1 MSPGDGPWGMGRAGA
16 RGDEVRHQQQPS
28 TQMGKEKKG
37 QPSSRAGMKVS
48 TEEAKEEWA
57 AAGPAW
63 LSQGEEIS
71 CSGFATLSAPSSEQA
86 GAGTHPRQIPGS
98 KQDKHTTHLHPVA
111 FLHKTPALNGE

>member
-1 MSPGDGPWGMGRAGA
+1 MGHGEWGRAGA

-37 QPSSRAGMKVS
+37 QPSPRAGMKAQ
-48 TEEAKEEWA
+48 EKAKEEWA

-86 GAGTHPRQIPGS
+86 GAGTQPRQIPGS
-98 KQDKHTTHLHPVA
+98 KQDKHTTYLHPVA
-111 FLHKTPALNGE
+111 FLHKTLALNGRSAI